1 MFNTRRCQKERK
13 RDTSTAK
20 IMAKGKEIRCVITI
34 VVIVVAVLLI
44 SWFGI
49 RFAFGVSN
57 PFYVVASES
66 MVPTLNVGDLLIIK
80 KHSDSEEDNP
90 NSSFS
95 FSNLK
100 VGDIIIFKAPYYKV
114 EGKDRIIVHRVAQI
128 AVDSEGERIIRTKG
142 DANPG
147 SIPGLDYPIRE
158 KDYIGKV
165 TYDIPKVGLITQ
177 VLSPP
182 VNYVLIGVIAI
193 ALVYTLRKQIQQS
206 NVRK

>member
-1 MFNTRRCQKERK
+1 
-13 RDTSTAK
+13 
-20 IMAKGKEIRCVITI
+20 MAKGKEIKYIIT
-34 VVIVVAVLLI
+34 VAVMVAAVLFI
-44 SWFGI
+44 AWFAI

-80 KHSDSEEDNP
+80 KHSNSEEEDNP

-95 FSNLK
+95 FNNLK

-128 AVDSEGERIIRTKG
+128 AADSEGERVIRTKG

-182 VNYVLIGVIAI
+182 VNYVLIGVVAI
-193 ALVYTLRKQIQQS
+193 ALVYTVRKQIQQS